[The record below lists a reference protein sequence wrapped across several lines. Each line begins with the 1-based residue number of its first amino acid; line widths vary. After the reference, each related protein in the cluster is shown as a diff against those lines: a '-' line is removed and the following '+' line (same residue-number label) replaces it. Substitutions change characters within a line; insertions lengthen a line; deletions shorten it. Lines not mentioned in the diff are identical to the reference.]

1 MDFFIKESNV
11 RPGNRGGRSY
21 FKWDDVRLM
30 DNKNRESY
38 LGVSQ
43 CIGFLDKG
51 GKWRKRDWWQTFNP
65 DEKKVTKSEL
75 TKIKDD
81 EQDKLY
87 EAIYGKKKIKNEN
100 PNKKLTDF
108 QWEKLTKKEGKKGL
122 NDFDYYYD
130 DKHRAGLGVNTTMSF
145 RANPYNNNE
154 NLGRLD
160 GNLNE
165 NVIQNNKDKINKD
178 NIKEKKI
185 VNENSG
191 LGKFIDE
198 YLSKKRKSNDDSSQK
213 KEENKNKSHKHSH
226 HHHHSHKKKDKK

>member
-1 MDFFIKESNV
+1 
-11 RPGNRGGRSY
+11 
-21 FKWDDVRLM
+21 
-30 DNKNRESY
+30 
-38 LGVSQ
+38 
-43 CIGFLDKG
+43 
-51 GKWRKRDWWQTFNP
+51 
-65 DEKKVTKSEL
+65 
-75 TKIKDD
+75 
-81 EQDKLY
+81 
-87 EAIYGKKKIKNEN
+87 
-100 PNKKLTDF
+100 
-108 QWEKLTKKEGKKGL
+108 
-122 NDFDYYYD
+122 
-130 DKHRAGLGVNTTMSF
+130 MSF

>member
-51 GKWRKRDWWQTFNP
+51 GKWRKRDWWQNYNP

-75 TKIKDD
+75 SKIKDD

-165 NVIQNNKDKINKD
+165 SNIQNNNETNNKNDIKDK
-178 NIKEKKI
+178 KI
-185 VNENSG
+185 INENSG

-198 YLSKKRKSNDDSSQK
+198 YLSKKRKLNDDSSTK
-213 KEENKNKSHKHSH
+213 KNENKSKHSH
-226 HHHHSHKKKDKK
+226 HHHHSHRKKNKI

>member
-30 DNKNRESY
+30 DNKNREAY

-51 GKWRKRDWWQTFNP
+51 GKWRKRDWWQNFNP
-65 DEKKVTKSEL
+65 DEKKVSKLEL
-75 TKIKDD
+75 SKIK
-81 EQDKLY
+81 EEEEDKLY
-87 EAIYGKKKIKNEN
+87 EAVYGKKKVKNEN

-130 DKHRAGLGVNTTMSF
+130 DKHRAGLGINTTMSF

-154 NLGRLD
+154 NLGRLE

-165 NVIQNNKDKINKD
+165 NNIQENKEEKD
-178 NIKEKKI
+178 EIKEKKI
-185 VNENSG
+185 VNENSN

-198 YLSKKRKSNDDSSQK
+198 YLNKKRKISDDSKPK
-213 KEENKNKSHKHSH
+213 KEENKKKSHKHRHH
-226 HHHHSHKKKDKK
+226 HHHHSHRKKK